1 MSAALQQKF
10 AEPREDLPHYRF
22 SVEQYHQMIEA
33 GVLIEDARVELLEGR
48 IVRQMTHLPPHD
60 VSVDLTDEALR
71 VALPKGWRTRVQSA
85 ITTRDSEPE
94 PDIAVVRGPARRYLK
109 SHPRRRDIGMLVEVA
124 EKSLRRDRT
133 VKARIY
139 ARERIP
145 IYWIINLIERHVEV
159 YTQPHGGKSPGY
171 NERQDYGPDDVVAL
185 VIEGKECGRVRV
197 GDLLP

>member
-1 MSAALQQKF
+1 MSAVLKQTV
-10 AEPREDLPHYRF
+10 AEPIEDLPQSRF
-22 SVEQYHQMIEA
+22 SVEQYHQMIRT
-33 GVLIEDARVELLEGR
+33 GVLSEDALVELLEGR
-48 IVRQMTHLPPHD
+48 IVRRMTHLPPHD

-171 NERQDYGPDDVVAL
+171 NERQDYGPEDAIPLIVA
-185 VIEGKECGRVRV
+185 GKKCGMIPV
-197 GDLLP
+197 GELLP